1 MIVFTKNVLC
11 QLAEF
16 PHVFRNSGS
25 SRLEYLS
32 GQITI
37 AIKMISKMMSNAIFS
52 RKKKMIYDLDSQFKQ
67 WINVRDERYQTIVD
81 ILNEILVPEL
91 KKIFIDSNIYTEIKT
106 VTDVYDNESQHNI
119 LVIDWN

>member
-16 PHVFRNSGS
+16 PHVFSNSGS
-25 SRLEYLS
+25 SRLDYLS
-32 GQITI
+32 GQMTL
-37 AIKMISKMMSNAIFS
+37 AIKMISKMMSNSIFS
-52 RKKKMIYDLDSQFKQ
+52 GKKKMIYDLDSQWRQ

>member
-16 PHVFRNSGS
+16 PHVFSNSGS

-32 GQITI
+32 RKITLT
-37 AIKMISKMMSNAIFS
+37 IKMISKQISNTLFS
-52 RKKKMIYDLDSQFKQ
+52 GKKKMIYDLDFQ
-67 WINVRDERYQTIVD
+67 WRQWLTVRDEQYQTIVD
-81 ILNEILVPEL
+81 ILNEILVSEL
-91 KKIFIDSNIYTEIKT
+91 EKIFIDSNIYTEIKT

>member
-32 GQITI
+32 KRITLT
-37 AIKMISKMMSNAIFS
+37 IKMISNQMSNTLFS
-52 RKKKMIYDLDSQFKQ
+52 GKKKMIYDLDSQWRQ
-67 WINVRDERYQTIVD
+67 WINVRDERYQTIIN

-91 KKIFIDSNIYTEIKT
+91 KKIFIDSHIYTEIKT

>member
-16 PHVFRNSGS
+16 PHIFSNTSS
-25 SRLEYLS
+25 SRLGYLS
-32 GQITI
+32 SQITL
-37 AIKMISKMMSNAIFS
+37 AIKMISNQMSNTLFS
-52 RKKKMIYDLDSQFKQ
+52 GKKKMIYDLDSHFRQ
-67 WINVRDERYQTIVD
+67 WIIARDERYQAIIN

-91 KKIFIDSNIYTEIKT
+91 KKIFIDSHIYTEIKT
-106 VTDVYDNESQHNI
+106 VTDVYDRVSQHNI

>member
-16 PHVFRNSGS
+16 PHVFRNSSS

-32 GQITI
+32 GQITL